1 MFESDVA
8 RAHNIANIS
17 DAQSVTTK
25 NKTILGRK
33 RLRFVPKKRQTM
45 GFPEFLG
52 LHKNV

>member
-17 DAQSVTTK
+17 NAQSVTTK
-25 NKTILGRK
+25 KDNFRQ
-33 RLRFVPKKRQTM
+33 KKIAFCAKKPQAM